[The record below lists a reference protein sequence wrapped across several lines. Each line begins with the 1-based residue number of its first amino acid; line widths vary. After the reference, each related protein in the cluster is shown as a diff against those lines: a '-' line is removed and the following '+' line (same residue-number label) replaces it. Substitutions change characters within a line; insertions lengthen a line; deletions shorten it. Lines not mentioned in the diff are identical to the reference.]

1 MFVFQS
7 TEVRLGLS
15 AEARVM
21 NGRVCWIQ
29 KRHHGPMRDVWAV
42 DHVRLY
48 PVFADVSSHYVQFM
62 LNMKCGHRSGS
73 AR

>member
-1 MFVFQS
+1 
-7 TEVRLGLS
+7 
-15 AEARVM
+15 M

-29 KRHHGPMRDVWAV
+29 KRHNGPMRDVWAV

-48 PVFADVSSHYVQFM
+48 PVFADVSNYYIQFM